1 MIAFRKI
8 IPWTGLGSL
17 ASRREGNLAVPWN
30 VERDTQSTS
39 AVVRGTQP
47 QTPGV
52 STSLSG
58 WHYEDS
64 RWWGAYTLLVGMQT
78 GTATMGN
85 RMEVPQEIKHRT
97 AIWLSNSTSGYLY
110 KGDET
115 IIAKHICTPVLTAAL
130 ATTAKMWRQPQCP
143 WTSEWIKKMW
153 SIHKMHYYSAFK
165 KEGSPIIHSNTNE
178 PWVSWMNLMFHEISF
193 TELFHLFL
201 LLLFLAPP
209 CLIFSSSFQL

>member
-97 AIWLSNSTSGYLY
+97 AI
-110 KGDET
+110 
-115 IIAKHICTPVLTAAL
+115 
-130 ATTAKMWRQPQCP
+130 
-143 WTSEWIKKMW
+143 
-153 SIHKMHYYSAFK
+153 
-165 KEGSPIIHSNTNE
+165 
-178 PWVSWMNLMFHEISF
+178 
-193 TELFHLFL
+193 
-201 LLLFLAPP
+201 
-209 CLIFSSSFQL
+209 